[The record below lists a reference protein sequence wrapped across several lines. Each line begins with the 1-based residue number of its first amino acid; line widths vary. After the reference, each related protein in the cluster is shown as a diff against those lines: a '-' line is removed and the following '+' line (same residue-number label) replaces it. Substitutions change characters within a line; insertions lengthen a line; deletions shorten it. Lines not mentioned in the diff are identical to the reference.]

1 MKSCWPF
8 SLFVWFLFLL
18 LDFFRLLYKSLQK
31 ELRKHFSKD
40 NEKSSWSQKTKQM
53 QAFAVL
59 FIDHRY
65 AKALLAVALLKNPA
79 LLKHT
84 AR

>member
-1 MKSCWPF
+1 
-8 SLFVWFLFLL
+8 
-18 LDFFRLLYKSLQK
+18 
-31 ELRKHFSKD
+31 
-40 NEKSSWSQKTKQM
+40 M

-59 FIDHRY
+59 FIDLRY
-65 AKALLAVALLKNPA
+65 AKALLAVELLKNPA

>member
-1 MKSCWPF
+1 
-8 SLFVWFLFLL
+8 
-18 LDFFRLLYKSLQK
+18 
-31 ELRKHFSKD
+31 
-40 NEKSSWSQKTKQM
+40 M

-84 AR
+84 AL